1 MGLDDK
7 IFQACKSMFIHVE
20 NKNYLDKHNPLS
32 RIASVVFYANE
43 KFRLNINKHQII
55 QICEVSDVT
64 INKCFQKLMKYSS
77 ELNNLICN

>member
-1 MGLDDK
+1 ML
-7 IFQACKSMFIHVE
+7 IHIE

-32 RIASVVFYANE
+32 RIASIVFYANE

-64 INKCFQKLMKYSS
+64 INKCFQKLMKYNQ
-77 ELNNLICN
+77 ELTTLILSNY